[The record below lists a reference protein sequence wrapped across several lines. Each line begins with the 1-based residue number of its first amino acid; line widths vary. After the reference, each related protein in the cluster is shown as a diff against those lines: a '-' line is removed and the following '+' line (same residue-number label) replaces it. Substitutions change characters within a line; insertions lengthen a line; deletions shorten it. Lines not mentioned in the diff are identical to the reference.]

1 MKLDVGVLH
10 LKRPLSTIVPSARED
25 RYIST
30 SLFCPFLSVRC
41 HFMLNPLQDTCQGE
55 ARCLQHC
62 CVCCFEPV
70 EPANM
75 DPSPRVPPSQR
86 LPWPRGERPPLL
98 CSALSFAGPT
108 RHACVAVWCGDSVH
122 WNDHRN
128 DHQFMPFQYQSLE
141 VNDLI

>member
-86 LPWPRGERPPLL
+86 LPWPPG
-98 CSALSFAGPT
+98 
-108 RHACVAVWCGDSVH
+108 
-122 WNDHRN
+122 NDHRCSA
-128 DHQFMPFQYQSLE
+128 PLSLSL
-141 VNDLI
+141 VPRVTRASRCGAAIPSTGTTIGMTISSCHFNINH

>member
-10 LKRPLSTIVPSARED
+10 LKRPLQYHRTVRAR
-25 RYIST
+25 RSIYQYLAIHVH
-30 SLFCPFLSVRC
+30 FCPSGVISC
-41 HFMLNPLQDTCQGE
+41 STPLQDTCQGE

-86 LPWPRGERPPLL
+86 LPWPPG
-98 CSALSFAGPT
+98 
-108 RHACVAVWCGDSVH
+108 
-122 WNDHRN
+122 NDHRCSA
-128 DHQFMPFQYQSLE
+128 PLSLSL
-141 VNDLI
+141 VPRVTRASRCGAAIPSTGTTIGMTISSCHFNINH